1 MIVESKAIE
10 PKAGS
15 ATSIYPAVI
24 VGMSDYS
31 NDIIKLHVYCPSVMS
46 GDHIT
51 AKITSNNWVEAP
63 RKPHNGADDYDFDL
77 GSVIIIS
84 YQDGN
89 VNSPQFVRYVTI
101 SDEVKEQNKRYI
113 EKNIPI
119 SNTDILI
126 SIMDDIVIGDP
137 KISIGANLLSL
148 IETGNNIHKCFHT
161 YYSKSIGT
169 FLNNKYNKD
178 CIYRCG
184 IFGTELIYNEISN
197 KNSEESGGKA
207 QFSYLDEN
215 NRYDGFATYFN
226 YSSFRYI
233 INYLAQ
239 KDTDAK
245 IIDIVNKTIKE
256 IDNIDE
262 VFSPINESDIA
273 FWWTQLA
280 GYIPSNHNLV
290 VSGYNFDLSEVTKPP
305 KNTIISTVVCN
316 YEGIIKVQDKS
327 IYKPRWTGDSDYYK
341 IEDVFTFIDKLWYNI
356 CTDSFFKS
364 LLSSRYAIILTN
376 NLANIKTHY
385 NCKTNY
391 NKTLI
396 ILTVIA
402 TAFPNLA
409 PIILNFDYFY
419 NYNDE
424 YTTSIIDDNIKEN
437 FVYPIKES
445 LKNDNL
451 ELSISQEN
459 LAEYFTILYFRKL
472 GITKEDTGYFYD
484 VQDAWKEIYNRIFGI
499 ISYIYFDYNNIKDK
513 LYVPTESDLENA
525 SSYGFVWPIPNVYTI
540 TSPFGYRTFTDVNGK
555 VVTNMHY
562 GVDLAG
568 NNCFGKPVVAV
579 ADGEIIKIVNK
590 YPANETNQTSGNLVQ
605 IKHTG
610 YTDKVVTTYKHLL
623 DTKDANGK
631 TWSLGDKIKQGE
643 VLGHCDNTG
652 YSTGSHLHF
661 EVIINNKYKDP
672 INGGYIKR

>member
-63 RKPHNGADDYDFDL
+63 KKPHNGANDYDFDL

-89 VNSPQFVRYVTI
+89 INSPQFVRYVTI

-126 SIMDDIVIGDP
+126 SIMDDVVIGDP

-161 YYSKSIGT
+161 YYSKLTGGPFIY
-169 FLNNKYNKD
+169 KYYLD
-178 CIYRCG
+178 CIYKCG
-184 IFGTELIYNEISN
+184 IFGTELIYNEITN
-197 KNSEESGGKA
+197 KDGELSGSEA

-215 NRYDGFATYFN
+215 NRYDGFSTYFN

-245 IIDIVNKTIKE
+245 IINVVNKTIKE
-256 IDNIDE
+256 LYNRDE
-262 VFSPINESDIA
+262 VYSPINESDIA

-280 GYIPSNHNLV
+280 GYIPSNYKLV
-290 VSGYNFDLSEVTKPP
+290 VPEFKLELSEVTKPP
-305 KNTIISTVVCN
+305 ENSVLYSILC
-316 YEGIIKVQDKS
+316 EGFTAVQDKS
-327 IYKPRWTGDSDYYK
+327 IYKPRWTNNSDWYV
-341 IEDVFTFIDKLWYNI
+341 ISNVFNFIDKLWYNI

-424 YTTSIIDDNIKEN
+424 YITSIIDDSIKED

-445 LKNDNL
+445 LKNDNI
-451 ELSISQEN
+451 ELNISQEN
-459 LAEYFTILYFRKL
+459 LAENFTTLYFRKL
-472 GITKEDTGYFYD
+472 GITKEDTSYFYN
-484 VQDAWKEIYNRIFGI
+484 VQDAWKETYNKIFSM
-499 ISYIYFDYNNIKDK
+499 ISYIYFSYDNIKDK

-525 SSYGFVWPIPNVYTI
+525 SSYGFVWPIPNIYTI

-579 ADGEIIKIVNK
+579 ADGKIVKIVNR
-590 YPANETNQTSGNLVQ
+590 YSANETNQTSGNIVQ
-605 IKHTG
+605 IEHTG
-610 YTDKVVTTYKHLL
+610 YTDKVVTVYKHLL
-623 DTKDANGK
+623 DTKDAKGK
-631 TWSLGDKIKQGE
+631 IWSVGDLIKQGE